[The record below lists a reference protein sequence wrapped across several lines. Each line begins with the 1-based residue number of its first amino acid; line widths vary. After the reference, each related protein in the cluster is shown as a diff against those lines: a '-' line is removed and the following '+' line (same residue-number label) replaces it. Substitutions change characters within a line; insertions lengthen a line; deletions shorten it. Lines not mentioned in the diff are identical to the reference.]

1 MNESNLLINNEF
13 SRNIG
18 LLSIDQQRRLL
29 DSRVAVVGAGGV
41 GGLHIL
47 TLARLGVG
55 AFHIAD
61 PDVFEVANISRQFGA
76 SQRTLG
82 RNKAEVLAEMVH
94 DINPRAE
101 VVTFPAGIDKDNAD
115 SFLANCQVLVD
126 GIDFFAFDVR
136 RMLFYRARQQ
146 GIYAVTCAPL
156 GFGSTLQ
163 VFAPTGM
170 DFDGYFGT
178 RDDQSLTRNLAAFAA
193 GLAPSPYHIAYMDLD
208 KVDIKQQK
216 GPAVAPACT
225 LAASLLATEVVKII
239 TGAQKV
245 LSVPHYIQIDM
256 YRRKLKTG
264 YLVWG
269 GKNPLQRLKAWLIF
283 RRFRERM
290 EDSHQ

>member
-1 MNESNLLINNEF
+1 
-13 SRNIG
+13 
-18 LLSIDQQRRLL
+18 
-29 DSRVAVVGAGGV
+29 
-41 GGLHIL
+41 
-47 TLARLGVG
+47 
-55 AFHIAD
+55 
-61 PDVFEVANISRQFGA
+61 
-76 SQRTLG
+76 
-82 RNKAEVLAEMVH
+82 
-94 DINPRAE
+94 
-101 VVTFPAGIDKDNAD
+101 
-115 SFLANCQVLVD
+115 
-126 GIDFFAFDVR
+126 
-136 RMLFYRARQQ
+136 
-146 GIYAVTCAPL
+146 
-156 GFGSTLQ
+156 
-163 VFAPTGM
+163 
-170 DFDGYFGT
+170 
-178 RDDQSLTRNLAAFAA
+178 
-193 GLAPSPYHIAYMDLD
+193 LD